1 VWAGRAIVH
10 VTTRRADHQRH
21 PYPADSVDPQ
31 ASRRDPWPLAG
42 VAGAAAFLLVAWAV
56 TQSGAPAFDAT
67 TTTVIRGLPIPAAAW
82 AAITAVGG
90 WALVVGAV
98 FAAAVLGAGRIRLA
112 LILAVILL
120 GASLFVD
127 QVKVFLERPRPA
139 GEPLV
144 PATGYSFPSG
154 HTLNSTVAFGLAAVV
169 VWRSPLRPVWRR
181 IALVAGLAV
190 PFLVGLSRIALGVH
204 YPSDVLAGWLAGL
217 AFVALGAV
225 LVARAGAVDRDHWP
239 GRRSVRSGR

>member
-1 VWAGRAIVH
+1 VWTGRAIVH
-10 VTTRRADHQRH
+10 VVARRADQERR

-31 ASRRDPWPLAG
+31 AFRRDPWPLVG
-42 VAGAAAFLLVAWAV
+42 VVCAVAFLLVAWV
-56 TQSGAPAFDAT
+56 VNRSSDLAFDGVTAAA
-67 TTTVIRGLPIPAAAW
+67 IRGLPIPVGAW
-82 AAITAVGG
+82 AAITALGG
-90 WALVVGAV
+90 WAVLVGAA
-98 FAAAVLGAGRIRLA
+98 FAATALGAGRIRLA
-112 LILAVILL
+112 LIIALIVI

-127 QVKVFLERPRPA
+127 QVKVFVERPRPP

-144 PATGYSFPSG
+144 PAAGYSFPSG

-169 VWRSPLRPVWRR
+169 AWRSPLRPAWRR

-225 LVARAGAVDRDHWP
+225 LVAWAGAVDRDHWP
-239 GRRSVRSGR
+239 GRRSVRSG